1 MNKTLKISFSLKNT
15 YRVNTILY
23 SLKQIPLL
31 KKVLPES
38 LYKVKAFKI
47 LANIFSFCW
56 EIISVFLGKFIYLA
70 FMICEAGL
78 LYSGS
83 PKRQTF
89 LHLLLL
95 LTIMGDYLNTS
106 VFNPS
111 KDKYYAMILMRMN
124 AKEYT
129 LVNYL
134 YSTLKVIIGFL
145 PFTLWF
151 GVKWGLPVWL
161 CILLPFSI
169 AGSKLAFTSVKLQNY
184 EKGKTVYSENS
195 IGNFTWLF
203 TGILLGITYGLPAL
217 GITLPE
223 LLSAGI
229 LLIFIPA
236 GLIGLKKVL
245 SFGSYREVNQ
255 QLLFQTMNQMDAV
268 ANMTKEMSQK
278 NISADLSINSSREG
292 FEYLNDLFIKRHQK
306 ILWKSTKRIAIVCTC
321 LISAVILALH
331 LQPAAKK
338 ETNELILTWLPYFV
352 WIMYCINRG
361 TDFTKALFMNCD
373 HSLLTYSFYK
383 QPGYILKLFQ
393 IRLRE
398 IIKINVYPAFII
410 GIGLV
415 LILCF
420 SGGTKNPVNYLVILI
435 SILCMSIFFSI
446 HHLTIYYLLQP
457 FNSGTEVKSGT
468 YRIVTSLTYILS
480 FFMMKLHMSTLIFG
494 IMTIVF
500 CIIYSIAA
508 CILVYK
514 LAPKT
519 FRLRT

>member
-331 LQPAAKK
+331 LKPAAKK
-338 ETNELILTWLPYFV
+338 RP
-352 WIMYCINRG
+352 
-361 TDFTKALFMNCD
+361 MN
-373 HSLLTYSFYK
+373 
-383 QPGYILKLFQ
+383 
-393 IRLRE
+393 
-398 IIKINVYPAFII
+398 
-410 GIGLV
+410 
-415 LILCF
+415 
-420 SGGTKNPVNYLVILI
+420 
-435 SILCMSIFFSI
+435 
-446 HHLTIYYLLQP
+446 
-457 FNSGTEVKSGT
+457 
-468 YRIVTSLTYILS
+468 
-480 FFMMKLHMSTLIFG
+480 
-494 IMTIVF
+494 
-500 CIIYSIAA
+500 
-508 CILVYK
+508 
-514 LAPKT
+514 
-519 FRLRT
+519 